1 MQIRVRKGPV
11 QPTAEQVMKHNAT
24 HLPFRDW
31 CVPCIAEKAPGLP
44 HSRITCSSTAVPM
57 CQMDYF
63 FLNRRG
69 DTDIL
74 TVLNLCSVVTKAQQ
88 TTLCNRLRHSW
99 ISWGVKKICLPTDG
113 ELASGAPAQAIKIA
127 RNDETKP
134 ETTPRYSSSP
144 LGAVG
149 RSNRSVEGHIRCMR
163 IALGKS
169 ADKSFGIEDNI
180 LV

>member
-31 CVPCIAEKAPGLP
+31 CVPCIAGKAPGLP

-88 TTLCNRLRHSW
+88 TTLCNRLR
-99 ISWGVKKICLPTDG
+99 
-113 ELASGAPAQAIKIA
+113 ELASGAPAHAIKSA
-127 RNDETKP
+127 RNDETQP

-144 LGAVG
+144 LGAVE